1 MKKSNAIDDS
11 IDFIESRLTEAIDV
25 GELAQRAFFSKTHY
39 QRLFRAIVGEPV
51 MEYVK
56 NRRLQ
61 LACRDVREGNT
72 GILDI
77 ALKYGYDSHEGF
89 TRAFKAYFGVTP
101 SEYRKCSNQNEM
113 EVVVMLSNEV
123 LKRIGQN
130 AEKTS
135 AILSNFIGEAEK
147 LAALANKTAEEAGE
161 KGATTAI
168 VANELNNIVRR
179 MGQIRNENVRNLI
192 AGGTSSFEMFD
203 KIFALIRCIDEGA
216 FQMNLLR
223 LFCGIETGRISPPKD
238 QFEAVELLDEDIRQE
253 AAKCVEACVRE
264 VNKAVGI
271 GDETDVSAHVAAKSL
286 SGRGRV
292 FSYIAKEVS
301 ASVNMLKSVTDD
313 LKNLNDLSTALS
325 KIANTAYS
333 MSINGFNASVETAR
347 EGSSAECLAATEK
360 IMKYTGVLQTT
371 YHECEV
377 LCSEYERLMELTK
390 RNGRQYEEA
399 LTKKHIDDII
409 FQSRILSSQF
419 ALESERINRETFRTL
434 AQTAITA
441 DTNLVKTRD
450 VAAYRKAI
458 EQGSFC
464 IGDRRQFCLF
474 R

>member
-1 MKKSNAIDDS
+1 
-11 IDFIESRLTEAIDV
+11 
-25 GELAQRAFFSKTHY
+25 
-39 QRLFRAIVGEPV
+39 
-51 MEYVK
+51 
-56 NRRLQ
+56 
-61 LACRDVREGNT
+61 
-72 GILDI
+72 
-77 ALKYGYDSHEGF
+77 
-89 TRAFKAYFGVTP
+89 
-101 SEYRKCSNQNEM
+101 
-113 EVVVMLSNEV
+113 
-123 LKRIGQN
+123 
-130 AEKTS
+130 
-135 AILSNFIGEAEK
+135 
-147 LAALANKTAEEAGE
+147 
-161 KGATTAI
+161 
-168 VANELNNIVRR
+168 

-238 QFEAVELLDEDIRQE
+238 QFEAVEADYVKLCGQFVDNKEHMINLMNEAVELLDEDIRQE

-450 VAAYRKAI
+450 VAAYRKTI

>member
-1 MKKSNAIDDS
+1 MKKSNAIDGS

-135 AILSNFIGEAEK
+135 AILSNFIGKAEK

-450 VAAYRKAI
+450 VAAYRKTI